1 MVSQQPSLAGP
12 GDGLIGYRRDIVGIG
27 KTARPQTGQDVFK
40 PVRLEA
46 DQFEV
51 ETVEFEITQL
61 TAEQIGVPARPRRK
75 FIIG

>member
-46 DQFEV
+46 RQFEV
-51 ETVEFEITQL
+51 EIAEFEIT
-61 TAEQIGVPARPRRK
+61 
-75 FIIG
+75 